1 MDTSTTSK
9 ASKGQQWKFEL
20 CDTSATSK
28 AKWCNFELLAE
39 SLFWHPK
46 YDHWEVVKTICWANE
61 TFLQSSQLFNPT
73 LKYFFYL
80 EKWYFYYFEE
90 SLTDTSYT
98 SFNWILQTYEILQ
111 QNEVN
116 SVPFQLEA

>member
-1 MDTSTTSK
+1 MIQIYYSSQQTSTNTFISIVQLQ
-9 ASKGQQWKFEL
+9 SEV
-20 CDTSATSK
+20 C
-28 AKWCNFELLAE
+28 CLL
-39 SLFWHPK
+39 HNVG
-46 YDHWEVVKTICWANE
+46 EVVKTICWANE